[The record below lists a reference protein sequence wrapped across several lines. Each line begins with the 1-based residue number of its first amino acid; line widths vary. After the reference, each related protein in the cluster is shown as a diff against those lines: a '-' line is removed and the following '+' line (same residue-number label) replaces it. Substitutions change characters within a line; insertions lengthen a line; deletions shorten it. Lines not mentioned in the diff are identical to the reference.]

1 MTTHT
6 IFNTFKRLVFY
17 FVGFFVTAAGITT
30 ILRSTLGA
38 GAWDT
43 VNNNLHELTGITLGT
58 ASIVINITLLILIML
73 YHRKRKFI
81 FAFIPIFAIG
91 YFIDLWDAN
100 IYNQFVIETFPMR
113 LLFYLVGT
121 VTLTTG
127 LSLTIVSGYPAMVF
141 DELTIILMKIFKTDS
156 FFKSRLAIELFAIF
170 LASIIGFVA
179 GIGFGAVNVGSFILA
194 VMLPPLL
201 DREIKWIRPLV
212 PFDAR
217 ET

>member
-6 IFNTFKRLVFY
+6 YFNTFKRLVFY
-17 FVGFFVTAAGITT
+17 FVGFFITAAGITT

-43 VNNNLHELTGITLGT
+43 VNSNLHELTGITLGT
-58 ASIVINITLLILIML
+58 ASIAINITLLLLIIL
-73 YHRKRKFI
+73 YHRKRKFL
-81 FAFIPIFAIG
+81 FAVVPIIAIG
-91 YFIDLWDAN
+91 LFIDLWDQV
-100 IYNQFVIETFPMR
+100 IYDAFVIETFPVR
-113 LLFYLVGT
+113 LLFYLIGT

-141 DELTIILMKIFKTDS
+141 DELTLILMKLFKTDS
-156 FFKSRLAIELFAIF
+156 FFKSRLVIELFAIF
-170 LASIIGFVA
+170 LASILGFVA

-194 VMLPPLL
+194 VILPPIL
-201 DREIKWIRPLV
+201 DREIKLIKPIV
-212 PFDAR
+212 PFNPR